1 MDSSGAP
8 QLMNQIVY
16 TAAQILA
23 ALKNSMICLKGG
35 GGGFVYKDTHF

>member
-35 GGGFVYKDTHF
+35 GGFVYKDTHF